1 MVVVFGSINL
11 DLCARVAQ
19 LPRPG
24 QTLSGRAF
32 EASPGGKGANQALAA
47 RRANASVAMFGAVGN
62 DAFAAPA
69 LELLREG
76 GVALSGVIEADA
88 STGVALIHV
97 EDSGENAITVIAGAN
112 AHVRA
117 AQVSDA
123 LLGPDTTLVMQ
134 LEVPLDEVAALAR
147 RARERGARV
156 VLNTAPMHAIG
167 AGLLDTISVL
177 VANED
182 EALRLSQVLSMPA
195 QPRSFALELAERHG
209 IGVVVTLG
217 KDGALA
223 ATDRMLYISPAMSI
237 ECVDSVGAGD
247 AFVGV
252 MAAALD
258 RGELLPAALVHGAA
272 AGALA
277 CTRRGAQAALP
288 DSADIQAAA
297 RTLES
302 RLEVISF

>member
-1 MVVVFGSINL
+1 
-11 DLCARVAQ
+11 
-19 LPRPG
+19 
-24 QTLSGRAF
+24 
-32 EASPGGKGANQALAA
+32 
-47 RRANASVAMFGAVGN
+47 
-62 DAFAAPA
+62 
-69 LELLREG
+69 
-76 GVALSGVIEADA
+76 
-88 STGVALIHV
+88 
-97 EDSGENAITVIAGAN
+97 
-112 AHVRA
+112 
-117 AQVSDA
+117 
-123 LLGPDTTLVMQ
+123 
-134 LEVPLDEVAALAR
+134 
-147 RARERGARV
+147 
-156 VLNTAPMHAIG
+156 MHAIG
-167 AGLLDTISVL
+167 AGLLDNISVL

-258 RGELLPAALVHGAA
+258 RGELLPAALVHAAA

-288 DSADIQAAA
+288 DSADIRAAA